1 MPKLEKSDS
10 PLTMASSIA
19 TIDSVRADVARR
31 LLRCLSE
38 HCESYC
44 ILTGYE
50 DMPEKFGS
58 DIDFMINRHDFNRM
72 PQLIR
77 DLAEETG
84 TVLFQAI
91 QHEVSARAFR
101 LVADDSGSFSFIQPD
116 SCADYRHFGK
126 IWLRSEEMLASRRWH
141 ANGFWI
147 PGAAYE
153 FTYYL
158 IKRINKR
165 DVSQEHCDRLS
176 TLYAEDKP
184 GCDRLLRRFWA
195 RQTAQGIGD
204 MAATGKWDQL
214 LANIERFRRELRKH
228 AVGGMPQRIRSYF
241 DDIRHTIQRILHPT
255 GAWVAF
261 IGPDGCGKSSVI
273 EGVIAQLGP
282 GFQKVVRY
290 HLRPKSLPAR
300 PVSEAAVTDPHNQAP
315 RGVALSIAKMFYLAF
330 DYWMGYLAGTRQATM
345 RTQLVVFDRYFYD
358 ILVDPKRVRYDGPAW
373 LPRALSHILPK
384 PDLVLVLNAAPEV
397 LWSRKQEVPY
407 QEVVRQQEEYLR
419 VADGLNSVAVID
431 AAQPLSQVVQSACD
445 AIVRHVSSRTCKRL
459 SVTGPRSSLALQG
472 EVQKNDQ
479 VR

>member
-1 MPKLEKSDS
+1 MPELEKSDL
-10 PLTMASSIA
+10 PFMTDSS
-19 TIDSVRADVARR
+19 TTTVGSVRAQVAG
-31 LLRCLSE
+31 LLIRMLSE
-38 HCESYC
+38 QCESYC

-50 DMPEKFGS
+50 ELPEKFGS
-58 DIDFMINRHDFNRM
+58 DIDFMVGEHDFKRV

-77 DLAEETG
+77 NLAEETG
-84 TVLFQAI
+84 TSLFQAI

-101 LVADDSGSFSFIQPD
+101 LVAVESGSFSFIQPD

-126 IWLRSEEMLASRRWH
+126 LWLRSEEVLASRRWY

-158 IKRINKR
+158 IKRVNKR
-165 DVSQEHCDRLS
+165 DISREHCERLS
-176 TLYAEDKP
+176 TLYAEDP
-184 GCDRLLRRFWA
+184 AGCNRLLQRFWG
-195 RQTAQGIGD
+195 RSTAQAIGD

-214 LANIERFRRELRKH
+214 PANVEGYRRELRKH
-228 AVGGMPQRIRSYF
+228 ATGSLLQTILSYF
-241 DDIRHTIQRILHPT
+241 ADAVHTVQRILQPT

-300 PVSEAAVTDPHNQAP
+300 PVSDAVVTDPHNQAP
-315 RGVALSIAKMFYLAF
+315 RSVVLSIAKMFYLAF
-330 DYWMGYLAGTRQATM
+330 DYWMGYLAGTRRATI
-345 RTQLVVFDRYFYD
+345 RTRLVIFDRYFYD

-407 QEVVRQQEEYLR
+407 EEVVRQQQEYLK
-419 VADGLNSVAVID
+419 VAGSLDSVAIID
-431 AAQPLSQVVQSACD
+431 AAQPLSQVVQSACS
-445 AIVRHVSSRTCKRL
+445 AIVSRVSSRTCKRL
-459 SVTGPRSSLALQG
+459 SVAEPLSSRALQKDS
-472 EVQKNDQ
+472 EQ
-479 VR
+479 